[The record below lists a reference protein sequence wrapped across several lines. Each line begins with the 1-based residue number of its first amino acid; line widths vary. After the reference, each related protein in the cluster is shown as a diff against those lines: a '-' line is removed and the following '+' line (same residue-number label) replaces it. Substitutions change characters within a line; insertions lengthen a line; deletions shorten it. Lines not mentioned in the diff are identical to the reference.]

1 MQLKILVNSL
11 RLRYS
16 TTLTQ
21 ALEEASAIS
30 EGGVTDTLKNFLQL
44 NMPKA
49 RQLPPFVLSMLAPSL
64 RQSAVSSRW
73 NLGCLEGLPLSLV
86 QGLLVSFV

>member
-1 MQLKILVNSL
+1 MERALANVYVCCN
-11 RLRYS
+11 
-16 TTLTQ
+16 Q

-49 RQLPPFVLSMLAPSL
+49 R
-64 RQSAVSSRW
+64 
-73 NLGCLEGLPLSLV
+73 LV
-86 QGLLVSFV
+86 